1 MIFSIRKQ
9 YLNYLSQARKKQFEI
24 PKYLELLVDK
34 AIDLFNLSG
43 ISCVDMLQ
51 YMLEH
56 DINNWVHY
64 YAYTFI
70 IPIAQGKSIECVK
83 DLSDLY
89 ALVMTGYILDDFGFN
104 RLNIEEIVKGEQLTH
119 IMAYA
124 EKAGVEISA
133 LAYYPNVM
141 TADKEKRKAAIE
153 HLKNVIRASKKLGV
167 GMVTTFIGR
176 DQTKNVRE
184 NLELVKE
191 IWPPIIKL
199 AEVCDV
205 KIAIENCPMLFG
217 EEQWPGGQNLMTTP
231 PIWREV
237 FKILDSDNLGINYDP
252 SHFIWQMIDYIRPL
266 YEFKDKIFHVHY
278 KDIKIY
284 KDKLESC
291 GIMAYPLEYMSPK
304 IPGLGDVDWGKYV
317 SALTDIGYDGCTC
330 IEIED
335 KAFEDSKEKVEKSLI
350 LSKRYLE
357 KYVI

>member
-1 MIFSIRKQ
+1 MKLGFVSAI
-9 YLNYLSQARKKQFEI
+9 LDGWTFEEMMDTAAGLG
-24 PKYLELLVDK
+24 YE
-34 AIDLFNLSG
+34 
-43 ISCVDMLQ
+43 CV
-51 YMLEH
+51 EAAC
-56 DINNWVHY
+56 W
-64 YAYTFI
+64 
-70 IPIAQGKSIECVK
+70 PQGKAERR
-83 DLSDLY
+83 Y
-89 ALVMTGYILDDFGFN
+89 AGVSHIDVDNDSRGY
-104 RLNIEEIVKGEQLTH
+104 VAH
-119 IMAYA
+119 IH
-124 EKAGVEISA
+124 ETCKKTGVEISA
-133 LAYYPNVM
+133 LAYYPNTM
-141 TADKEKRKAAIE
+141 DGDFQKREDAIR
-153 HLKNVIRASKKLGV
+153 HLKKVIAFSEKLGI
-167 GMVTTFIGR
+167 GMVTTFVGR
-176 DQTKNVRE
+176 DQTKSVEE
-184 NLELVKE
+184 NLEAFGR
-191 IWPPIIKL
+191 IWPPIIQY
-199 AEVCDV
+199 AEEHGVR
-205 KIAIENCPMLFG
+205 IAIENCPMLFG

-284 KDKLESC
+284 RDKLESC

>member
-1 MIFSIRKQ
+1 MKLGFITSILDGWTYEQ
-9 YLNYLSQARKKQFEI
+9 MMDFASE
-24 PKYLELLVDK
+24 
-34 AIDLFNLSG
+34 
-43 ISCVDMLQ
+43 
-51 YMLEH
+51 
-56 DINNWVHY
+56 
-64 YAYTFI
+64 
-70 IPIAQGKSIECVK
+70 QGFECVEVACWPEEK
-83 DLSDLY
+83 AERRY
-89 ALVMTGYILDDFGFN
+89 AGVSHIDAERVNQDD
-104 RLNIEEIVKGEQLTH
+104 EYAAH

-124 EKAGVEISA
+124 EKARVEISA

-141 TADKEKRKAAIE
+141 TADKEKRNAAIE

-237 FKILDSDNLGINYDP
+237 FKILDSDKLGINYDP